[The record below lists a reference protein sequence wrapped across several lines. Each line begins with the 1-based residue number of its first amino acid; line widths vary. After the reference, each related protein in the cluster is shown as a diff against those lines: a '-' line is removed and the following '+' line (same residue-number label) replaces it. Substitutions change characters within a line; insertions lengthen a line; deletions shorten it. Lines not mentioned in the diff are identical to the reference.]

1 MIMKTLD
8 KVIDVLGKPINFNI
22 ILASL
27 LTSFFLLATNFLPIK
42 YLKRLHL
49 EKFLDN
55 YNYIVFI
62 VFFVSFFLLVIHISS
77 RIAKRKKDIAFNKYY
92 SKQQDSMFQDSQ
104 ALEILE
110 ELYVQHPNAVWQP
123 MYNQKVKL
131 LDQYG
136 LITKA
141 SSQAIVDMRDPA
153 FPYILQ
159 PIAED
164 RLKKMHSN
172 S

>member
-1 MIMKTLD
+1 
-8 KVIDVLGKPINFNI
+8 
-22 ILASL
+22 
-27 LTSFFLLATNFLPIK
+27 
-42 YLKRLHL
+42 
-49 EKFLDN
+49 
-55 YNYIVFI
+55 
-62 VFFVSFFLLVIHISS
+62 
-77 RIAKRKKDIAFNKYY
+77 
-92 SKQQDSMFQDSQ
+92 MFQDSQ

-110 ELYVQHPNAVWQP
+110 ELYVQHPNAVCLP

-141 SSQAIVDMRDPA
+141 SSQAIVDMSDPA

-164 RLKKMHSN
+164 RLKKMHSTIRMHFFVVKLTLACPARVEFCMRCACYAIARRRFF
-172 S
+172 

>member
-1 MIMKTLD
+1 
-8 KVIDVLGKPINFNI
+8 
-22 ILASL
+22 
-27 LTSFFLLATNFLPIK
+27 
-42 YLKRLHL
+42 
-49 EKFLDN
+49 
-55 YNYIVFI
+55 
-62 VFFVSFFLLVIHISS
+62 
-77 RIAKRKKDIAFNKYY
+77 
-92 SKQQDSMFQDSQ
+92 MFQDGQ

-110 ELYVQHPNAVWQP
+110 ELYAQHPDAVWLP

-141 SSQAIVDMRDPA
+141 SNQAIVDMNDPA

-164 RLKKMHSN
+164 RLKKMHSTN
-172 S
+172 

>member
-1 MIMKTLD
+1 
-8 KVIDVLGKPINFNI
+8 
-22 ILASL
+22 
-27 LTSFFLLATNFLPIK
+27 
-42 YLKRLHL
+42 
-49 EKFLDN
+49 
-55 YNYIVFI
+55 
-62 VFFVSFFLLVIHISS
+62 
-77 RIAKRKKDIAFNKYY
+77 
-92 SKQQDSMFQDSQ
+92 MFQDSQ

-110 ELYVQHPNAVWQP
+110 ELYVHHPNAVWLP

-141 SSQAIVDMRDPA
+141 SNQAVVYDMSNPD

-172 S
+172 I

>member
-1 MIMKTLD
+1 M
-8 KVIDVLGKPINFNI
+8 
-22 ILASL
+22 
-27 LTSFFLLATNFLPIK
+27 
-42 YLKRLHL
+42 
-49 EKFLDN
+49 
-55 YNYIVFI
+55 
-62 VFFVSFFLLVIHISS
+62 HISS

-110 ELYVQHPNAVWQP
+110 ELYVQHPNAVWLP

-141 SSQAIVDMRDPA
+141 SSQAIVDMRNPA

>member
-1 MIMKTLD
+1 
-8 KVIDVLGKPINFNI
+8 
-22 ILASL
+22 
-27 LTSFFLLATNFLPIK
+27 
-42 YLKRLHL
+42 
-49 EKFLDN
+49 
-55 YNYIVFI
+55 
-62 VFFVSFFLLVIHISS
+62 
-77 RIAKRKKDIAFNKYY
+77 
-92 SKQQDSMFQDSQ
+92 MFQDSQ

-110 ELYVQHPNAVWQP
+110 ELYVQHPNAVWLP
-123 MYNQKVKL
+123 MYNQKVQL

-136 LITKA
+136 LITEA
-141 SSQAIVDMRDPA
+141 SSQAIVDMSNPA

>member
-1 MIMKTLD
+1 
-8 KVIDVLGKPINFNI
+8 
-22 ILASL
+22 
-27 LTSFFLLATNFLPIK
+27 
-42 YLKRLHL
+42 
-49 EKFLDN
+49 
-55 YNYIVFI
+55 
-62 VFFVSFFLLVIHISS
+62 
-77 RIAKRKKDIAFNKYY
+77 
-92 SKQQDSMFQDSQ
+92 MFQDSQ

-110 ELYVQHPNAVWQP
+110 KLYVQHSNAVWLP

-141 SSQAIVDMRDPA
+141 SSQAIVDDMSNPA

-164 RLKKMHSN
+164 QLKKMHSN

>member
-1 MIMKTLD
+1 M
-8 KVIDVLGKPINFNI
+8 
-22 ILASL
+22 S
-27 LTSFFLLATNFLPIK
+27 
-42 YLKRLHL
+42 
-49 EKFLDN
+49 
-55 YNYIVFI
+55 
-62 VFFVSFFLLVIHISS
+62 VIHISS
-77 RIAKRKKDIAFNKYY
+77 RIAKRKKDIAFNKFY

-110 ELYVQHPNAVWQP
+110 ELYVQHPNAVWLP

-141 SSQAIVDMRDPA
+141 SSQAIVDMSDPA